1 MRILKIRFQN
11 LNSLNGKW
19 ELDLTVSDYA
29 SDGIFAITG
38 PTGAGK
44 STILDAICLAL
55 YGRTPRL
62 GKVTKGSNEI
72 MSRRSGES
80 FAELEFESNSGR
92 YRCNWSQ
99 RRAYGKSDGDLQA
112 PLHTLSDILAD
123 TVLENRLSEVSKKVE
138 ELTGMDFHRF
148 TRSILLAQ
156 GGFAAFLQASGS
168 ERAPIL
174 EQITGTEIYGA
185 ISTAV
190 FERHRQEEQR
200 LRELDSQLGMI
211 HLLSDVDETQIR
223 AKIQNGQI
231 EIEALKKELQERTTQ
246 KLWRQKIHELEIEL
260 QQLTVE
266 EEKVQKSSEIF
277 APQLEKLQLAEIAA
291 ELEADYTALLAARK
305 ASQNEQEALIKLK
318 PQLQKAE
325 AEAEKAGGLLIKWET
340 KHQAARESLDVAV
353 PVMRQVRELDLL
365 LKEKERVIG
374 ESRQEIYKIEI
385 KRQALE
391 NQLIQLDEMRRR
403 ARKEQ
408 EKSEAFL
415 QENQADESLI
425 GHLSIISDQCR
436 QLQISSLQ
444 LAEFEKKMSE
454 KKGKLKKS
462 RSVLQ
467 KLTDKVNLKKEKHT
481 ATQEKLLEKREI
493 LQDKLAGRLLREYQ
507 SDLRHLEKERGYH
520 ELIASFE
527 AHRQNLIEGEPCPLC
542 GSEIHPWAVDHKS
555 DITPIQQEIDKLDQ
569 FLKEALS
576 LQQQIEALEK
586 SERQNLED
594 YLATEREKQEAEY
607 LFLRD
612 EAALENDQK
621 VLVQEKK
628 ERDDLEKLLL
638 DRLKNHQ
645 IHEIAASQAESL
657 IPGLEKRLQQY
668 QNEKKALSALEKQL
682 QEFALNKKNLEQSI
696 AELISNISE
705 KNASLEHLLSDYAAA
720 KAKRELLFGNKEP
733 DKVEANFKKEL
744 AQTEK
749 EMKQARQNN
758 EATRRALAALNSR
771 LSDMEERLNRYET
784 RQSQEEEQFTQRLGK
799 SGFTHEDDFLKNRLP
814 ADKRKAIN
822 EKAKE
827 FEQSKNTLAA
837 QIADRL
843 KHLNTEIEK
852 KLSQDNLE
860 ELTTQADQLSDE
872 LTIKMQNLGAALE
885 SLENNK
891 KKKMIFLEKQK
902 ERTIQA
908 AQLLRWAKLNH
919 LIGSAS
925 GNKYRNFAQNITFD
939 IMIEFANEQL
949 VKMSDRYLLARSR
962 DEQLE
967 LNVIDKYQGGIIRS
981 SKNLSGGESF
991 LVSLALALGL
1001 SAIASRKVRVDSL
1014 FLDEGFGTL
1023 DDEALHT
1030 ALETLAELR
1039 QQGKLIGII
1048 SHVAA
1053 LKERIPTQVQVI
1065 KKSGGISILK
1075 GPGVTKI

>member
-1 MRILKIRFQN
+1 
-11 LNSLNGKW
+11 
-19 ELDLTVSDYA
+19 
-29 SDGIFAITG
+29 
-38 PTGAGK
+38 
-44 STILDAICLAL
+44 
-55 YGRTPRL
+55 
-62 GKVTKGSNEI
+62 
-72 MSRRSGES
+72 
-80 FAELEFESNSGR
+80 
-92 YRCNWSQ
+92 
-99 RRAYGKSDGDLQA
+99 
-112 PLHTLSDILAD
+112 
-123 TVLENRLSEVSKKVE
+123 
-138 ELTGMDFHRF
+138 
-148 TRSILLAQ
+148 
-156 GGFAAFLQASGS
+156 
-168 ERAPIL
+168 
-174 EQITGTEIYGA
+174 
-185 ISTAV
+185 
-190 FERHRQEEQR
+190 
-200 LRELDSQLGMI
+200 
-211 HLLSDVDETQIR
+211 
-223 AKIQNGQI
+223 
-231 EIEALKKELQERTTQ
+231 
-246 KLWRQKIHELEIEL
+246 
-260 QQLTVE
+260 
-266 EEKVQKSSEIF
+266 
-277 APQLEKLQLAEIAA
+277 
-291 ELEADYTALLAARK
+291 
-305 ASQNEQEALIKLK
+305 
-318 PQLQKAE
+318 
-325 AEAEKAGGLLIKWET
+325 
-340 KHQAARESLDVAV
+340 
-353 PVMRQVRELDLL
+353 
-365 LKEKERVIG
+365 
-374 ESRQEIYKIEI
+374 
-385 KRQALE
+385 
-391 NQLIQLDEMRRR
+391 
-403 ARKEQ
+403 
-408 EKSEAFL
+408 
-415 QENQADESLI
+415 
-425 GHLSIISDQCR
+425 
-436 QLQISSLQ
+436 
-444 LAEFEKKMSE
+444 
-454 KKGKLKKS
+454 
-462 RSVLQ
+462 
-467 KLTDKVNLKKEKHT
+467 
-481 ATQEKLLEKREI
+481 
-493 LQDKLAGRLLREYQ
+493 
-507 SDLRHLEKERGYH
+507 
-520 ELIASFE
+520 
-527 AHRQNLIEGEPCPLC
+527 
-542 GSEIHPWAVDHKS
+542 
-555 DITPIQQEIDKLDQ
+555 
-569 FLKEALS
+569 
-576 LQQQIEALEK
+576 
-586 SERQNLED
+586 
-594 YLATEREKQEAEY
+594 
-607 LFLRD
+607 
-612 EAALENDQK
+612 
-621 VLVQEKK
+621 
-628 ERDDLEKLLL
+628 
-638 DRLKNHQ
+638 
-645 IHEIAASQAESL
+645 
-657 IPGLEKRLQQY
+657 
-668 QNEKKALSALEKQL
+668 
-682 QEFALNKKNLEQSI
+682 
-696 AELISNISE
+696 
-705 KNASLEHLLSDYAAA
+705 
-720 KAKRELLFGNKEP
+720 LLFGNKEP